1 MKKVLVF
8 MALCLTAV
16 LFITENIFAGG
27 VSFALL
33 PIMGNF
39 NPDEFLNDAEKK
51 AMASLSNNYDGS
63 QYEMF
68 GSRDIS
74 LDFHGQTSNLIEDA
88 KTNVA
93 LRCRVTNNT
102 NQDISLV
109 LFPAYLPYNG
119 VLNLLSTMKFDD
131 EVYPKDV
138 SKAFLDNYMNVL
150 KLAGVKADAVLFD
163 GTVYVKNQGTKETPD
178 YKTVDCKSLL
188 TDKPIYGFIE
198 FCKYNPTRIPEI
210 LIASNNIQTY
220 KEVMLIEK
228 VSPARNTG
236 NTPIHLGD
244 YFDQKNN
251 RVDYIT
257 VPTHNFGA
265 GGLQFDNQTLVVM
278 NIPASVGSEATI
290 VDFTFKLGATANI
303 SAELNKKAEIA
314 KSIAIPSL
322 KRVM

>member
-16 LFITENIFAGG
+16 LFITDNIFASG
-27 VSFALL
+27 VSLAVL
-33 PIMGNF
+33 PFIGNF
-39 NPDEFLNDAEKK
+39 NPNEFLNDAEKK
-51 AMASLSNNYDGS
+51 AMESLSNNYEGS

-119 VLNLLSTMKFDD
+119 VLNLLAEMGDDAESVETML
-131 EVYPKDV
+131 E
-138 SKAFLDNYMNVL
+138 NYMSVL
-150 KLAGVKADAVLFD
+150 KMAGIKADAVLFD
-163 GTVYVKNQGTKETPD
+163 GVVFLKNQGTTAEQD
-178 YKTVDCKSLL
+178 YKTVECKSLL
-188 TDKPIYGFIE
+188 TDKPIFGFIE

-257 VPTHNFGA
+257 VPTHNFGP
-265 GGLQFDNQTLVVM
+265 GGLQFDNQTLVLM
-278 NIPASVGSEATI
+278 NIPASVSNEATI

-314 KSIAIPSL
+314 KSIAIPNISL
-322 KRVM
+322 TRKM

>member
-8 MALCLTAV
+8 IGLCLTAV
-16 LFITENIFAGG
+16 LFITDSVIASGA
-27 VSFALL
+27 SLAML
-33 PIMGNF
+33 PFMGNF
-39 NPDEFLNDAEKK
+39 NANEFLNDAEKN
-51 AMASLSNNYDGS
+51 AMASLSNNFDGG

-68 GSRDIS
+68 GGNDIS

-102 NQDISLV
+102 NKDISIV
-109 LFPAYLPYNG
+109 LFPAYFPYNG
-119 VLNLLSTMKFDD
+119 VLGLLSKMNA
-131 EVYPKDV
+131 KDNETV
-138 SKAFLDNYMNVL
+138 KKMLDYYMSVL
-150 KLAGVKADAVLFD
+150 KEAGVKADAVMFD
-163 GTVYVKNQGTKETPD
+163 GTVYLTNEGTGEE
-178 YKTVDCKSLL
+178 VDFKSVECKSLL
-188 TDKPIYGFIE
+188 TDKPIWGFIE
-198 FCKYNPTRIPEI
+198 FCRLNATRIPEI

-228 VSPARNTG
+228 VSPARSTG

-257 VPTHNFGA
+257 VPTHNFGS

-278 NIPASVGSEATI
+278 NIPARVADVATI

-303 SAELNKKAEIA
+303 PAELNRKAEIA
-314 KSIAIPSL
+314 KSIAMPAFQMKTI
-322 KRVM
+322 K